1 MFNIVEYIDESSIAH
16 IFDLYFGEVASNLE
30 SNISHRFTVLLIYF
44 PWYHLMNPLFLVPV
58 AVEDRSTVLAN
69 LNKSKCGLYN

>member
-1 MFNIVEYIDESSIAH
+1 MFDKFKSDLWETWDTIQSILDASKSKNTNKCIMFNIVEYIDESSIAH

-44 PWYHLMNPLFLVPV
+44 P
-58 AVEDRSTVLAN
+58 
-69 LNKSKCGLYN
+69 